1 MECIVFF
8 GIQGSGK
15 GTQATLLSEALG
27 FCHINI
33 GDLFRDHTAR
43 NTAIGQKVGEIIH
56 RGELVSDELVFE
68 IIQKSTPGE
77 CKGIVF
83 DGFPRTPNQA
93 EYLSAHYRVI
103 QAFFLELS
111 EEAALARVASRRV
124 CVSCGENYNL
134 KTMPPREENVCD
146 QCGGELSVRKDDRP
160 EAIAKRLKEF
170 YDQTLSLRE
179 HFLAKGLLTVIP
191 ADKSITDIFTMITQ
205 RVNELLG

>member
-1 MECIVFF
+1 MDCIVFF

-27 FCHINI
+27 YCHINI
-33 GDLFRDHTAR
+33 GDLFRDNAAR
-43 NTAIGQKVGEIIH
+43 GTDIGKQVEEVIR

-68 IIQKSTPGE
+68 VIRQSTSEG

-111 EEAALARVASRRV
+111 ESTAIARVSARRV

-134 KTMPPREENVCD
+134 KTMPPKLENVCD
-146 QCGGELSVRKDDRP
+146 QCGGVLSIRQDDRP

-170 YDQTLSLRE
+170 YEQTLSLRE
-179 HFLAKGLLTVIP
+179 FFRDQKLLTVIP
-191 ADKSITDIFTMITQ
+191 ADNGIDEIATAILA
-205 RVNELLG
+205 RVKELV

>member
-1 MECIVFF
+1 MDCIVFF

-43 NTAIGQKVGEIIH
+43 GTAIGKQVGEVI
-56 RGELVSDELVFE
+56 RSGALVSDDLVFE
-68 IIQKSTPGE
+68 LIRQSTSDN
-77 CKGIVF
+77 CRGIVF

-93 EYLSAHYRVI
+93 EYLSAHYRVL

-111 EEAALARVASRRV
+111 EEAAIARVSARRV
-124 CVSCGENYNL
+124 CTACGENYNL
-134 KTMPPREENVCD
+134 KTMPPKVDNICD
-146 QCGGELSVRKDDRP
+146 QCSGELSIRQDDRP

-170 YDQTLSLRE
+170 YEQTLSLRE
-179 HFLAKGLLTVIP
+179 YFFDQKLLTVIRAEKGISEI
-191 ADKSITDIFTMITQ
+191 ADEINN
-205 RVNELLG
+205 RVNELR